1 MPPEIATDA
10 ARGQPLVLVV
20 VHVAP
25 EIDPEPALATLVAT
39 RRVLVRPPALTEL
52 PVPAGVELAID
63 PEHDRAAIAAR
74 VRRSPDEL
82 VIVLEDHERLSAELA
97 LALVQLPPGTPGA
110 HAYAATRRVHFLGR
124 DIVSA
129 AVTFAWRGERTSA
142 RSAPVRLPG
151 AIATA
156 PPSVS
161 AVIDRLEALANRTRS
176 AAAVGTADFVWR
188 PLTALLRRLWLRRR
202 DGIPGLIFS
211 IVETYGEVLRVAQ
224 AWERHGI
231 AARRA
236 ERESGVP
243 PGFHIW
249 RTPWGTLTLRDGTP
263 PILRE
268 ALLDATPQVV
278 AGMPLAGGRG
288 AVWAVA
294 LDGAERGVLRWYRRG
309 GAVRHLIHDRYF
321 GWTPRPIREL
331 AVTEAAIA
339 RGVPAPQ
346 VLAARVDRLPWGWY
360 RGAIV
365 TREVTGATTFAD
377 ELGRC
382 ADGPARRRLLE
393 AVGRAVRGLHD
404 RGVHHH
410 DLNAGNILVRDEAG
424 ELQVYFIDFD
434 RADVRD
440 VVARGTRER
449 ELRRL
454 ARSLHKLARSGLALQ
469 ADDFQVLRTAYLG
482 ETAA

>member
-1 MPPEIATDA
+1 VPPETA
-10 ARGQPLVLVV
+10 AEPARTPPLVLVV

-25 EIDPEPALATLVAT
+25 EIDPEPALATLAAT

-63 PEHDRAAIAAR
+63 PEHDRATIAVR
-74 VRRSPDEL
+74 VRRTPEEL
-82 VIVLEDHERLSAELA
+82 VVVLEDHERLSPELTLA
-97 LALVQLPPGTPGA
+97 LAGLGPSAPGP
-110 HAYAATRRVHFLGR
+110 HAYAATRRVRFLGR

-129 AVTFAWRGERTSA
+129 AVTFAWRGERSHGRLT
-142 RSAPVRLPG
+142 PIRLPG

-176 AAAVGTADFVWR
+176 AAAVGRADFVRR
-188 PLTALLRRLWLRRR
+188 PLVALVRRLWLRRH

-211 IVETYGEVLRVAQ
+211 ILETYGEVLRVAQ

-243 PGFHIW
+243 PGFHFW
-249 RTPWGTLTLRDGTP
+249 RTPWGSLTLRDGTP

-294 LDGAERGVLRWYRRG
+294 LGGDARGVLRWYRRG

-331 AVTEAAIA
+331 AVTEAAIT

-365 TREVTGATTFAD
+365 TRELEGATTFAD

-382 ADGPARRRLLE
+382 TDAAARTRLLE
-393 AVGRAVRGLHD
+393 TVGRAVRGLHD

-410 DLNAGNILVRDEAG
+410 DLNATNILVRTEAG
-424 ELQVYFIDFD
+424 EIRVYFIDFD

-440 VVARGTRER
+440 YLARGTRER

-454 ARSLHKLARSGLALQ
+454 ARSLQKLARKGLVLH
-469 ADDFQVLRTAYLG
+469 ADDFQVLRTAYRAEAG
-482 ETAA
+482 A